1 MKAGATDKCAS
12 DTELMGTFHTE
23 LMGIFH
29 TELMGTFH
37 TELMGTFHVAN
48 HLQKIAESDK
58 VFQNI

>member
-1 MKAGATDKCAS
+1 
-12 DTELMGTFHTE
+12 MGTFHTE